1 MVASPAKALRRK
13 RRGGISA
20 PKVLWQKLCAESAEA
35 LSLLAAEPAQS
46 QITLGKCRK
55 EKQSEHSGYDCIEQ
69 KGLRSL

>member
-1 MVASPAKALRRK
+1 MVASPTEASHRK

-46 QITLGKCRK
+46 QITLGKRGK
-55 EKQSEHSGYDCIEQ
+55 EEQSEHSGYDCIEQ
-69 KGLRSL
+69 KGLRPL